1 MDMSSVAAALE
12 DVAADDVVVEVST
25 PGAVAMAGGGGGGG
39 GEEEEWEP
47 TEADY
52 AAMDEDAERY
62 AQVQQRLEARASQTR
77 TNVCRS
83 MRNLTRNVTGKQLM
97 ATFLLLFV
105 RQRPA
110 LRSIRPACQPTQ
122 MARAQPR
129 AALASPLPRPSRF
142 VEGKRFLAE
151 REPLRWA

>member
-12 DVAADDVVVEVST
+12 DVAADDAVVEVST

-83 MRNLTRNVTGKQLM
+83 MRNL
-97 ATFLLLFV
+97 A
-105 RQRPA
+105 
-110 LRSIRPACQPTQ
+110 AC
-122 MARAQPR
+122 
-129 AALASPLPRPSRF
+129 
-142 VEGKRFLAE
+142 
-151 REPLRWA
+151 